1 MKRIE
6 EHSIDNGDMIALGIC
21 TDYGTY
27 MIYRKEEC
35 EGVSVLFAQVTTG
48 KEQEKKDAPV
58 LDAVSNLFALY
69 DYPDRY
75 DYNDYDTITNSAK
88 NRAWDIAKK
97 TVIKYLQTL

>member
-35 EGVSVLFAQVTTG
+35 EGVSVLSAQVTTD
-48 KEQEKKDAPV
+48 KEQEKKDAIV
-58 LDAVSNLFALY
+58 TEGTV
-69 DYPDRY
+69 
-75 DYNDYDTITNSAK
+75 TE
-88 NRAWDIAKK
+88 AKK
-97 TVIKYLQTL
+97 EAWYKRMWRKPWVRMAWRKR